1 MQQSP
6 TQLKTSPFPK
16 SLGSSEIL
24 PEKNYIIKK
33 LCLKKDPKVVP
44 DVKILILDTSVYF
57 IVKIPKMKN
66 KYCRKNAYFET
77 FVFRKLS
84 FGIAVVVPMV

>member
-1 MQQSP
+1 M
-6 TQLKTSPFPK
+6 T
-16 SLGSSEIL
+16 SEIAL
-24 PEKNYIIKK
+24 
-33 LCLKKDPKVVP
+33 VFG
-44 DVKILILDTSVYF
+44 S